1 MMKVVGNEAQAE
13 MIMNDVEALKKM
25 ANLYQSKGVI
35 QSDKIFPAMSPE
47 KLFGMSAE
55 ERNQKFVEIY
65 NIYKGEIDD
74 MTKRAKTAIEASGK
88 FKGEKG

>member
-1 MMKVVGNEAQAE
+1 
-13 MIMNDVEALKKM
+13 
-25 ANLYQSKGVI
+25 
-35 QSDKIFPAMSPE
+35 MSPE